1 VVAGGATTLLPVLS
15 RRERAPLLAVG
26 VLGLV
31 MVAFVAAGPWI
42 VGTYGYA
49 VLIPGI
55 VASGAITVAATALAP
70 SVPARAG
77 LIVILGLALVMRFL
91 LVGEEPLLSTDIYR
105 YVWDGRVQAAGI
117 NPYAYVPADEALKT
131 LRDSAI
137 YPNVNRGD
145 YAVTAYPPV
154 AQMFF
159 LAVTR
164 MAETLTAMR
173 LAMVASEIVIVA
185 VIIDLLRRLRLPPTA
200 VVAWAWHPLAIWEI
214 SNNGHVDA
222 LMVAL
227 MMTGIWLL
235 VRSPALAGAVAVALA
250 ALVKPYAVVVLPAF
264 WRRWDWRMP
273 LAVAAIVALCYLPY
287 LGAGRRVLGFV
298 TTGYLSEEGFSGGD
312 GFWLVALVRAAIGQ
326 VPGLTAAYVVVAL
339 GVMAWLALRSASRTD
354 TTPQTRIADI
364 AVLLMAGL
372 FFLSPNYAWYFL
384 AVVPFIALGGGAPA
398 WAMSLGAILL
408 YRPATLPAND
418 LAWKTLATL
427 PFVIAVAAALM
438 QRGRTATRSHGASQ
452 WTT

>member
-1 VVAGGATTLLPVLS
+1 
-15 RRERAPLLAVG
+15 
-26 VLGLV
+26 
-31 MVAFVAAGPWI
+31 MVAFVAAGPWLA
-42 VGTYGYA
+42 GTYGYA
-49 VLIPGI
+49 VFIPSI
-55 VASGAITVAATALAP
+55 VASGVITIAAAALAP
-70 SVPARAG
+70 SVPVRAG
-77 LIVILGLALVMRFL
+77 LVAILGLALVMRFL
-91 LVGEEPLLSTDIYR
+91 LVGEQPFLSTDIYR
-105 YVWDGRVQAAGI
+105 YIWDGRVQAAGI
-117 NPYAYVPADEALKT
+117 NPYAYVPADEALRT
-131 LRDSAI
+131 LRDSII
-137 YPNVNRGD
+137 YPNINRSD

-164 MAETLTAMR
+164 IAETLTAMR
-173 LAMVASEIVIVA
+173 LATVACEAVIVA
-185 VIIDLLRRLRLPPTA
+185 VIIDLLRRLHLPATA

-264 WRRWDWRMP
+264 WRRWDWRLP
-273 LAVAAIVALCYLPY
+273 LAIVATVALCYLPY
-287 LGAGRRVLGFV
+287 LGAGRGVLGFM

-312 GFWLVALVRAAIGQ
+312 GFWLVALVRAFVGQ
-326 VPGLTAAYVVVAL
+326 VPGLTAAYILVAL
-339 GVMAWLALRSASRTD
+339 GLMTWLALRSVAHTNTS
-354 TTPQTRIADI
+354 PQTRLADI

-384 AVVPFIALGGGAPA
+384 AVVPFIALGGGAPT
-398 WAMSLGAILL
+398 WAMTLAAMLL
-408 YRPATLPAND
+408 YRPMMLPAND
-418 LAWKTLATL
+418 VAWKTLATL
-427 PFVIAVAAALM
+427 PFVIAVAATLM
-438 QRGRTATRSHGASQ
+438 PRNRIATRSPGATQ

>member
-1 VVAGGATTLLPVLS
+1 MVAGTTTSLPVSS
-15 RRERAPLLAVG
+15 RREIAPLLAVG
-26 VLGLV
+26 GLGLA
-31 MVAFVAAGPWI
+31 MVAFIAAGPWI

-49 VLIPGI
+49 IFIPSI
-55 VASGAITVAATALAP
+55 VASGSITIAAAALAP
-70 SVPARAG
+70 SVPVRAG
-77 LIVILGLALVMRFL
+77 LVVILGLALVMRLL

-105 YVWDGRVQAAGI
+105 YVWDGRVQASGI
-117 NPYAYVPADEALKT
+117 NPYVYVPADEVLKA
-131 LRDSAI
+131 LRDGVI
-137 YPNVNRGD
+137 YPNINRSD
-145 YAVTAYPPV
+145 YAVTAYPPA

-164 MAETLTAMR
+164 VAETLTAMR
-173 LAMVASEIVIVA
+173 LAMVACEAVVVA
-185 VIIDLLRRLRLPPTA
+185 VIIDLLRRLRLPATA

-235 VRSPALAGAVAVALA
+235 VRNPGPAGAIAVALA

-264 WRRWDWRMP
+264 WRRWDWRVP
-273 LAVAAIVALCYLPY
+273 LAIVATVALCYLPY
-287 LGAGRRVLGFV
+287 LHAGRGVLGFV
-298 TTGYLSEEGFSGGD
+298 TAGYLSEEGFSGGD
-312 GFWLVALVRAAIGQ
+312 GFWLVALVRTFFGQ
-326 VPGLTAAYVVVAL
+326 APGLNAAYILVAL
-339 GVMAWLALRSASRTD
+339 GVMTWLALRSVARTD
-354 TTPQTRIADI
+354 TTPQTQLADI

-398 WAMSLGAILL
+398 WAMTLAAMLL
-408 YRPATLPAND
+408 YRPMMLPAND
-418 LAWKTLATL
+418 VAWKTLATL
-427 PFVIAVAAALM
+427 PFVIAVAVALM
-438 QRGRTATRSHGASQ
+438 RRSRIVTRNPGASQ